1 MNLLQALT
9 VRPDDCVAVVGAGG
23 KTSLCWRLAR
33 ELAQQGEP
41 VVFTT
46 TTRIRQPAPG
56 AFDLL
61 EVSDISQVSDALALS
76 SGWRTA
82 CVAAAI
88 DGAIDDTPVAES
100 LMPAVHT
107 KLAGFSGEDVRRL
120 HTMLAHGST
129 PVTLLVE
136 ADGARGLLLK
146 APAEYEPVIP
156 RCASVVC
163 VVAGL
168 DALGRPLDERVAHRI
183 ERIAALTGAQ
193 AGDIITPDILVALLS
208 HPDGGLK
215 RIPAGARAIAVLNQ
229 RDVNQPHPDGAR
241 IARALA
247 ARGFDR
253 AVVAALRGA
262 WPVLQMIE
270 SATNTQSASRDAD

>member
-1 MNLLQALT
+1 MDLFEALAA
-9 VRPDDCVAVVGAGG
+9 RPGDCVAVVGAGG
-23 KTSLCWRLAR
+23 KTSLCWLLAR
-33 ELAQQGEP
+33 ELSARGQR

-61 EVSDISQVSDALALS
+61 KVSDTLTAS

-82 CVAAAI
+82 CIASAI

-100 LMPAVHT
+100 FMPAVHT
-107 KLAGFSGEDVRRL
+107 KLAGFSAEAVCRL
-120 HTMLAHGST
+120 REALARLQP

-146 APAEYEPVIP
+146 APAHYEPVIP
-156 RCASVVC
+156 PCASLVC

-168 DALGRPLDERVAHRI
+168 DALGRPLDERVAHRV
-183 ERIAALTGAQ
+183 ERVTAITGAQ
-193 AGDIITPDILVALLS
+193 AGDIITPEMLVALLS

-215 RIPAGARAIAVLNQ
+215 GVPAGARAIAVLNQ
-229 RDVNQPHPDGAR
+229 RDAHRPHPDAAC
-241 IARALA
+241 IARDLT

-253 AVVAALRGA
+253 AVVAALRGPK
-262 WPVLQMIE
+262 PVLRVIE
-270 SATNTQSASRDAD
+270 RATNTQSAPCDAD